1 LNPNPYPNQY
11 MNQPNNENKINQL
24 NNTNIPTSG
33 FNFDNMN
40 MNPPMNQVNIN
51 TPTLHLNV
59 E

>member
-1 LNPNPYPNQY
+1 